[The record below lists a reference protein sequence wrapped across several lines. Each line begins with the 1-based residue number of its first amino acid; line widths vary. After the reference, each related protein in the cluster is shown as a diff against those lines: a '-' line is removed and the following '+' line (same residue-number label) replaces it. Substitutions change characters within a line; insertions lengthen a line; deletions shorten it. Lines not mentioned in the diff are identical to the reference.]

1 MFFLLFFIVVHLS
14 IIARLITGYLPPCQ
28 VHFWQLPA
36 PPEHLSFPPPLNWTW
51 CPARLSL
58 PSQLSALSLPT
69 SISLFYIY
77 SDKTSA
83 YRIAQERNSIVQLFP
98 KSLKYLKS
106 INCLSF
112 ALLKVEKLLDLF
124 CILCIVKVNRLQ
136 AQQLSYWKYFLQG
149 LANSSRGNA
158 EEGRIKLLLLRSY
171 LSSDN
176 QDQVTK
182 SGFCPLLL
190 SSSLQ
195 KHSISVDKE

>member
-1 MFFLLFFIVVHLS
+1 MRQRRCSSWNHVQDEVKYIRLRTFVLYFIH
-14 IIARLITGYLPPCQ
+14 I
-28 VHFWQLPA
+28 
-36 PPEHLSFPPPLNWTW
+36 
-51 CPARLSL
+51 
-58 PSQLSALSLPT
+58 
-69 SISLFYIY
+69 